1 MRAGRARVSLR
12 PVRGRVR
19 RPVRARRLP
28 LGRLVQAAGRG
39 DAVSRH
45 ELLSVRGRTV
55 AWVFPLLLLI
65 GIAAGDITTGAF
77 EIISWTVL
85 VPGVAAA
92 ICGVWGTAVLAVL
105 AVVVYVCAD
114 TVWQHRDETG
124 LPGLVLVVLG
134 GGIAVVAAGYR
145 VAGERRMLHMRDI
158 ADTTRRTVL
167 RPLPAGFGGLD
178 HAAVYLAAD
187 SEARVGGDFYDIQ
200 PGPHG
205 TRVLVGDVQGKGLG
219 AVETAAALLGT
230 FREAAY
236 HEADLATVAERLEVR
251 MLRHRAHTAALGRA
265 DGDRFATAALI
276 GFSPGLPDAVDAVV
290 FGHEP
295 PLAVGPRGVRVL
307 PVVGGLPLGMA
318 ELAPPGRSG
327 ATPPVHRLHLA
338 ADETLLLFTDGVT
351 EARDPGGVFYRPADD
366 IARAVA
372 ADPRRAGPAR
382 LVALVRDGTL
392 RHCRGRL
399 ADDTTVFAVR
409 RTPGG
414 PQPPADD

>member
-1 MRAGRARVSLR
+1 MRARWR
-12 PVRGRVR
+12 
-19 RPVRARRLP
+19 P
-28 LGRLVQAAGRG
+28 LGRLVHAAGRG

-134 GGIAVVAAGYR
+134 GLIAVVAAGYR

-167 RPLPAGFGGLD
+167 RPLPVGFGGLD

-251 MLRHRAHTAALGRA
+251 MLRHRGHTAALGRA

-318 ELAPPGRSG
+318 ELAPAGRSG

-372 ADPRRAGPAR
+372 ADPRSAGPAR